1 MTDQPT
7 GVPSD
12 EELSSLVE
20 AGAHRHADGYHY
32 VPVTHVHALVREVRD
47 RTLATKEAEITD
59 LSLCYLALP
68 NLFKD
73 VGLGDDEKITKMRA
87 TVLHFSQCFLKYEEG
102 HKQLEADEL
111 RKSAEDNIA
120 ALKGDA
126 EILWNRIGNLEQ
138 WGKVDKKRITE
149 LEAELKSTRVKA
161 LREAAD
167 KVKAVGTRGGMTTY
181 IEDLLRR
188 AADEAEKESTNG

>member
-12 EELSSLVE
+12 EEL
-20 AGAHRHADGYHY
+20 
-32 VPVTHVHALVREVRD
+32 REMVAERARLYPFTEHWLTEFAKQVRD
-47 RTLATKEAEITD
+47 RTLVAKEAEITD

-68 NLFKD
+68 NLFKG

-111 RKSAEDNIA
+111 RKSAENNIA

-138 WGKVDKKRITE
+138 WGKVDKKRIAE
-149 LEAELKSTRVKA
+149 LEAELKSARAKA

-167 KVKAVGTRGGMTTY
+167 KVKAIGTRGGMTTY

-188 AADEAEKESTNG
+188 AAEEAEKEVSSES